1 MTSTPV
7 TILSKRSGN
16 ASDRPSGNI
25 LVNGEL
31 SINFGAADP
40 GVYFEDSAGN
50 IVKIGPTPYG
60 TTAPNAV
67 PVGLAGNSIGE
78 LWTDAT
84 AGNPYLKVWTG
95 SAWTKIYA
103 GFSDTAAFATQ
114 ANSCIIASGAIL
126 ASGSIT
132 ANTALL
138 ASGAI
143 LAGFSDTA
151 AFATQANSCIIA
163 SGAITAF
170 ATTANTALLASGAIL
185 ASGSITANTAL
196 LASGA
201 ILASGVV
208 TSAGTPSVL
217 VLLSGLPS
225 PTSYSSGTLIY
236 QVQSSGTTPSGL
248 FVRALNGWAFT

>member
-103 GFSDTAAFATQ
+103 GLADTAAFATQ
-114 ANSCIIASGAIL
+114 ANSCIV
-126 ASGSIT
+126 
-132 ANTALL
+132 
-138 ASGAI
+138 
-143 LAGFSDTA
+143 
-151 AFATQANSCIIA
+151 A

-185 ASGSITANTAL
+185 ASGSIRANTAL

-236 QVQSSGTTPSGL
+236 QVQSSGATPSGL

>member
-103 GFSDTAAFATQ
+103 G
-114 ANSCIIASGAIL
+114 L
-126 ASGSIT
+126 A
-132 ANTALL
+132 
-138 ASGAI
+138 
-143 LAGFSDTA
+143 DTA

-170 ATTANTALLASGAIL
+170 AT
-185 ASGSITANTAL
+185 TANTAL

-236 QVQSSGTTPSGL
+236 QVQSSGATPSGL

>member
-7 TILSKRSGN
+7 TILHKRSGN
-16 ASDRPSGNI
+16 SSDRPSGNI

-40 GVYFEDSAGN
+40 GVYFEDSVGN
-50 IVKIGPTPYG
+50 IIKIGPTPYG
-60 TTAPNAV
+60 TTAPNAA
-67 PVGLAGNSIGE
+67 PVGLTGNSTGE
-78 LWTDAT
+78 LWTDSNG
-84 AGNPYLKVWTG
+84 GNYYLKVWNG
-95 SAWTKIYA
+95 SSWNKIYA
-103 GFSDTAAFATQ
+103 GLSDTATNASQ
-114 ANSCIIASGAIL
+114 ANSSTIASGALTSNTSLLASGCIL

-138 ASGAI
+138 ASG
-143 LAGFSDTA
+143 
-151 AFATQANSCIIA
+151 C
-163 SGAITAF
+163 
-170 ATTANTALLASGAIL
+170 IL
-185 ASGSITANTAL
+185 ASGSITADTAL

-201 ILASGVV
+201 VLASGVV
-208 TSAGTPSVL
+208 TSVGIPSVL

-236 QVQSSGTTPSGL
+236 QVQSSGATPSGL

>member
-103 GFSDTAAFATQ
+103 G
-114 ANSCIIASGAIL
+114 L
-126 ASGSIT
+126 A
-132 ANTALL
+132 
-138 ASGAI
+138 
-143 LAGFSDTA
+143 DTA

-185 ASGSITANTAL
+185 ASGSIRANTAL

-225 PTSYSSGTLIY
+225 PHQLFFWNSYLSSAKLWGHT
-236 QVQSSGTTPSGL
+236 
-248 FVRALNGWAFT
+248 

>member
-25 LVNGEL
+25 LINGEL

-95 SAWTKIYA
+95 SVWTKIYA
-103 GFSDTAAFATQ
+103 G
-114 ANSCIIASGAIL
+114 L
-126 ASGSIT
+126 A
-132 ANTALL
+132 
-138 ASGAI
+138 
-143 LAGFSDTA
+143 DTA

-170 ATTANTALLASGAIL
+170 AT
-185 ASGSITANTAL
+185 TANTAL

-236 QVQSSGTTPSGL
+236 QVQSSGATPSGL

>member
-84 AGNPYLKVWTG
+84 TGNPYLKVWTG

-103 GFSDTAAFATQ
+103 G
-114 ANSCIIASGAIL
+114 L
-126 ASGSIT
+126 A
-132 ANTALL
+132 
-138 ASGAI
+138 
-143 LAGFSDTA
+143 DTA

-236 QVQSSGTTPSGL
+236 QVQSSGATPSGL

>member
-7 TILSKRSGN
+7 TILSKRSSN

-114 ANSCIIASGAIL
+114 ANSCIIASGAI
-126 ASGSIT
+126 
-132 ANTALL
+132 
-138 ASGAI
+138 
-143 LAGFSDTA
+143 
-151 AFATQANSCIIA
+151 
-163 SGAITAF
+163 TAF
-170 ATTANTALLASGAIL
+170 AT
-185 ASGSITANTAL
+185 TANTAL

>member
-103 GFSDTAAFATQ
+103 G
-114 ANSCIIASGAIL
+114 L
-126 ASGSIT
+126 A
-132 ANTALL
+132 
-138 ASGAI
+138 
-143 LAGFSDTA
+143 DTA

-170 ATTANTALLASGAIL
+170 AT
-185 ASGSITANTAL
+185 TANTAL

>member
-25 LVNGEL
+25 LINGEL

-114 ANSCIIASGAIL
+114 ANSCIIASGAI
-126 ASGSIT
+126 
-132 ANTALL
+132 
-138 ASGAI
+138 
-143 LAGFSDTA
+143 
-151 AFATQANSCIIA
+151 
-163 SGAITAF
+163 TAF
-170 ATTANTALLASGAIL
+170 AT
-185 ASGSITANTAL
+185 TANTAL

>member
-25 LVNGEL
+25 LINGEL

-84 AGNPYLKVWTG
+84 TGNPYLKVWTG

-103 GFSDTAAFATQ
+103 G
-114 ANSCIIASGAIL
+114 L
-126 ASGSIT
+126 A
-132 ANTALL
+132 
-138 ASGAI
+138 
-143 LAGFSDTA
+143 DTA

-170 ATTANTALLASGAIL
+170 AT
-185 ASGSITANTAL
+185 TANTAL

-236 QVQSSGTTPSGL
+236 QVQSSGATPSGL

>member
-114 ANSCIIASGAIL
+114 ANSCIIASGAI
-126 ASGSIT
+126 
-132 ANTALL
+132 
-138 ASGAI
+138 
-143 LAGFSDTA
+143 
-151 AFATQANSCIIA
+151 
-163 SGAITAF
+163 TAF
-170 ATTANTALLASGAIL
+170 AT
-185 ASGSITANTAL
+185 TANTAL

>member
-103 GFSDTAAFATQ
+103 G
-114 ANSCIIASGAIL
+114 L
-126 ASGSIT
+126 A
-132 ANTALL
+132 
-138 ASGAI
+138 
-143 LAGFSDTA
+143 DTA

-170 ATTANTALLASGAIL
+170 ATTANTALLASGAV
-185 ASGSITANTAL
+185 
-196 LASGA
+196 
-201 ILASGVV
+201 LASGVV

-236 QVQSSGTTPSGL
+236 QVQSSGATPSGL

>member
-16 ASDRPSGNI
+16 SSDRPSGNI

-31 SINFGAADP
+31 AINFGAADP
-40 GVYFEDSAGN
+40 GVYFEDSVGS
-50 IVKIGPTPYG
+50 IIKIGPTPYG

-67 PVGLAGNSIGE
+67 PVGLTGNSIGE
-78 LWTDAT
+78 LWTDSNG
-84 AGNPYLKVWTG
+84 GNYYLKVWNG
-95 SAWTKIYA
+95 SSWNKIYA
-103 GFSDTAAFATQ
+103 GLSDTATNANQ
-114 ANSCIIASGAIL
+114 ANSSTIASGALTSNTSLLASGCILASGSITANTALLASGCIL

-138 ASGAI
+138 ASGAV
-143 LAGFSDTA
+143 
-151 AFATQANSCIIA
+151 
-163 SGAITAF
+163 
-170 ATTANTALLASGAIL
+170 
-185 ASGSITANTAL
+185 
-196 LASGA
+196 
-201 ILASGVV
+201 LASGVV

-236 QVQSSGTTPSGL
+236 QVQSSGATPSGL